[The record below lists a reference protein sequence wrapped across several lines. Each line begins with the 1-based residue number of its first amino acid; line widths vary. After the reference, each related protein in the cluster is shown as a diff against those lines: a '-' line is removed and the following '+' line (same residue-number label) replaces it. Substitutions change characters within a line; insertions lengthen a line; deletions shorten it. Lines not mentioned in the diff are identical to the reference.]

1 MKIEIHGN
9 ALMVSPPLRE
19 YALRSLLFA
28 LGRFGHRIQRVR
40 VSLADVNGPRRGE
53 DKRCKIHVNT
63 RGLGDFVVE
72 DTDAQV
78 RVAIDNASERAG
90 RRIRRTMERRLDERR
105 DPADSGY
112 MPESLA
118 RELEGISGEVP
129 HERKA
134 RHGTD

>member
-1 MKIEIHGN
+1 MKIEIYGD

-19 YALRSLLFA
+19 YVLRSLLFA
-28 LGRFGHRIQRVR
+28 LGRFAHRIQRVR
-40 VSLADVNGPRRGE
+40 VSLADVNGPRGGE
-53 DKRCKIHVNT
+53 DKRCRIHVNMRRLDT
-63 RGLGDFVVE
+63 FVVE

-112 MPESLA
+112 MPETFA
-118 RELEGISGEVP
+118 RELERLSGEVP
-129 HERKA
+129 HERKV
-134 RHGTD
+134 RHGTH